1 MTVRQFLFFKAT
13 RLRCN
18 WHFSAGVF
26 RIKID
31 EMGAA
36 VKRYEVQDVL
46 IADPRSRLSRAQWTV
61 DGSTARLV
69 NGERYPSPDFRRIQL
84 LVLRT
89 ARAGLL

>member
-1 MTVRQFLFFKAT
+1 MHSTQSNILSYCCCLFLE
-13 RLRCN
+13 
-18 WHFSAGVF
+18 GVF

-46 IADPRSRLSRAQWTV
+46 ISDPRSRLVRAQWMV

-69 NGERYPSPDFRRIQL
+69 NGER
-84 LVLRT
+84 
-89 ARAGLL
+89 

>member
-1 MTVRQFLFFKAT
+1 MDAVHSTQSNILLSCYCCLFPE
-13 RLRCN
+13 
-18 WHFSAGVF
+18 GVF

-46 IADPRSRLSRAQWTV
+46 ISDPRSRLVRAQWTV

-69 NGERYPSPDFRRIQL
+69 NGER
-84 LVLRT
+84 
-89 ARAGLL
+89 